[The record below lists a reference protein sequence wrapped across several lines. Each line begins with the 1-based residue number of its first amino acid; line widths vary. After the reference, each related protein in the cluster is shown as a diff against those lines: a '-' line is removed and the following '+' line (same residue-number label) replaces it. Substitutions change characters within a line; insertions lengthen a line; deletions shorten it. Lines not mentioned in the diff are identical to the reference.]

1 MERYC
6 RLGETSVSLPIIFIS
21 VTKTECCSRSPGY
34 ANAYLT
40 NWFLKI
46 MNLVDFALSPLSL
59 LPPVVALGL
68 AIITRR
74 VLLSLGVGIILG
86 SLLLADY
93 SAINAAAY
101 IGTKVKGVFIE
112 DGAINRWNMSIVAF
126 LLLLGMMTA
135 LLTLSGGTSAFADWA
150 HQRIKSKRGSKLLAA
165 FLGVFIFVDDYFN
178 SLAVGSI
185 SRPVTDRFR
194 VSRAKLAYILDS
206 TAAPM
211 CVLMPASSWGAYIMT
226 IISGILVAHGMTEY
240 SALGA
245 YLSLVPMNYYAV
257 FALLMVFAV
266 AWFRLD
272 IGLMGEHEINAELG
286 QGSDSSEDSAEAHE
300 INEELDIVES
310 SQGKVADLILP
321 IVTLII
327 ATIAFMLYTGG
338 QALAADNIAFNVL
351 GAFENTDVGMSLVY
365 GALVG
370 LAVALITVLKQRLP
384 AGDISKT
391 LWIGAKSMFGAILIL
406 IFAWTI
412 GSVIGD
418 MKTGAYLSSQVQG
431 NINPQWLPVILF
443 LLSGAMA
450 FATGTSWGTFGIMLP
465 IAGDMAGATDLALM
479 LPMLSAVLA
488 GSVFGDHCSP
498 ISDTT
503 ILSSTGARCNH
514 IDHVATQLPYAIAVA
529 LVSCVGFVVL
539 GMTASVA
546 VAFAAASAAF
556 VAVCFAMAVM
566 ARSKIAE
573 LQKA

>member
-1 MERYC
+1 
-6 RLGETSVSLPIIFIS
+6 
-21 VTKTECCSRSPGY
+21 
-34 ANAYLT
+34 
-40 NWFLKI
+40 

-59 LPPVVALGL
+59 LPPIVALGL
-68 AIITRR
+68 AIISRR

-86 SLLLADY
+86 SLLLTDY
-93 SAINAAAY
+93 SVGGAAAY
-101 IGTKVKGVFIE
+101 IGTTVKGVFIE
-112 DGAINRWNMSIVAF
+112 DGGLNSWNMSIVAF
-126 LLLLGMMTA
+126 LVLLGMMTA

-150 HQRIKSKRGSKLLAA
+150 YKRIKSSRGSKLLAA

-185 SRPVTDRFR
+185 SRPVTDRFN

-226 IISGILVAHGMTEY
+226 IISGILVAHGITEY

-245 YLSLVPMNYYAV
+245 YLRLVPMNYYAV
-257 FALLMVFAV
+257 FALLMVFSV
-266 AWFRLD
+266 TWFNID
-272 IGLMGEHEINAELG
+272 IGPMR
-286 QGSDSSEDSAEAHE
+286 GSESKAASEGDSGVENDKAHQ
-300 INEELDIVES
+300 INEELDITES
-310 SQGKVADLILP
+310 NNGKVSDLILP
-321 IVTLII
+321 IVALIV
-327 ATIAFMLYTGG
+327 ATVAFMLYTGG
-338 QALAADNIAFNVL
+338 QSLASDGIAFNLL

-365 GALVG
+365 GGLVG
-370 LAVALITVLKQRLP
+370 LAVALFTVIKQGLP
-384 AGDISKT
+384 FSDISNT

-418 MKTGAYLSSQVQG
+418 MKTGTYLSSLVQG
-431 NINPQWLPVILF
+431 NIDPQWLPVILF

-514 IDHVATQLPYAIAVA
+514 IDHVATQLPYALAVA

-546 VAFAAASAAF
+546 LSLSASAVAF
-556 VAVCFAMAVM
+556 VCVCFVM
-566 ARSKIAE
+566 SVIAKANTAE
-573 LQKA
+573 LQQA